1 MSAAVERRHWHFTGS
16 VQGVGFRYRAQYA
29 AQLLDLTGWVE
40 NNWDGTVDLEA
51 QGSAAQLDRLVPT
64 ITGTSHWIHIETFTC
79 KSIPPDPAECNLVR
93 RTEKGRLR
101 RRGWG
106 LRWEKAQKGGKG
118 TNLRGFFED

>member
-1 MSAAVERRHWHFTGS
+1 MKE
-16 VQGVGFRYRAQYA
+16 
-29 AQLLDLTGWVE
+29 LLDNIKKIFSKKLTLAV
-40 NNWDGTVDLEA
+40 VLVIV
-51 QGSAAQLDRLVPT
+51 AALAIVGLCT
-64 ITGTSHWIHIETFTC
+64 WYHFSIE
-79 KSIPPDPAECNLVR
+79 PLGNGCNLVR

>member
-1 MSAAVERRHWHFTGS
+1 MTRNPPARANRRRSPQNERRRGTRHWHFTGS

-79 KSIPPDPAECNLVR
+79 KSIPPDPAERSFRVR
-93 RTEKGRLR
+93 G
-101 RRGWG
+101 
-106 LRWEKAQKGGKG
+106 
-118 TNLRGFFED
+118 